1 MGNGRYRR
9 GVLALCLAALVGA
22 FATAG
27 VTRGSFCPLSANAS
41 GCPSPLQFDL
51 DGAVTPK
58 KLPKHEFAPVALQ
71 VSGKISIGGG
81 DVPPPLR
88 EATVDIDRNGVL
100 DASGL
105 PACPS
110 SKVATDAARR
120 ICAQS
125 LVGTGVAHIGAPN
138 AKPVRAALSL
148 FNGGTANG
156 VAKLLIQAE
165 LALGTSKPS
174 VTVAVAKVRR
184 KANGRYGLEAA
195 LRIPPLL
202 GGTGAVLDF
211 NLRINRRFMSQGMA
225 RSYLAA
231 RCLDGHLQ
239 SSVTALFGKPASPQA
254 EGGGTM
260 SGILIH
266 PCTAGGT

>member
-1 MGNGRYRR
+1 
-9 GVLALCLAALVGA
+9 LAALVGA

-58 KLPKHEFAPVALQ
+58 KLPKHEFAPAALQ
-71 VSGKISIGGG
+71 VSGKVSIGGG

-88 EATVDIDRNGVL
+88 EVTVDIDRNGVL

-105 PACPS
+105 PVCPLGRLA
-110 SKVATDAARR
+110 VNATDAGRR
-120 ICAQS
+120 LCAQA

-156 VAKLLIQAE
+156 VTKLLIQAE

-184 KANGRYGLEAA
+184 KANGRYGSEAA

-225 RSYLAA
+225 HSYLSA
-231 RCLDGHLQ
+231 RCLDGRLQ
-239 SSVTALFGKPASPQA
+239 GSVTALFGKPASPQA
-254 EGGGTM
+254 GGGRTM
-260 SGILIH
+260 SGILVH